1 MVIFQGKIPSESDS
15 APVFSERLRI
25 RIRNLHAGKHLLSQA
40 TMSVCAKGFMST
52 SNALKSAGQNFS
64 ENQNPFPFGDL
75 MKPPQCRPQSYEHT
89 HLLLH
94 CRSNQDWNRLKIR
107 KDDLLRTLRDEE
119 GSLIRNQTRLSD
131 RSADRTSARLD
142 TFL

>member
-64 ENQNPFPFGDL
+64 ENHNPFPFGDL
-75 MKPPQCRPQSYEHT
+75 MKPPNAGLRVMSTRICCCIAVLTKIGIGS
-89 HLLLH
+89 
-94 CRSNQDWNRLKIR
+94 RSVKMIC
-107 KDDLLRTLRDEE
+107 
-119 GSLIRNQTRLSD
+119 
-131 RSADRTSARLD
+131 
-142 TFL
+142 